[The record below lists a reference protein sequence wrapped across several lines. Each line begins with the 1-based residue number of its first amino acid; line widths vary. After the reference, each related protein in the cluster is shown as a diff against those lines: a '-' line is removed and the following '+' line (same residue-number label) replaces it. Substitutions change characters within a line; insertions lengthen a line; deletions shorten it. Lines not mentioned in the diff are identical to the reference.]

1 MRPDATGKVTV
12 VLVGDRDRQEF
23 GIALSYGS
31 KTLPRFVQWKMTGT
45 NHFVLGL
52 EPANCW
58 TLGRRAE
65 RDRGTLEMLS
75 PGERR
80 EFQLQLTVLNG
91 AEEVS
96 NAIRDQ
102 VDRKG

>member
-1 MRPDATGKVTV
+1 MAPDPAGKVTV
-12 VLVGDRDRQEF
+12 VLVSDGDRPEL
-23 GIALSYGS
+23 GMALSYDS

-58 TLGRRAE
+58 TLGRKAE
-65 RDRGTLEMLS
+65 RDRGTLQTLS

-80 EFQLQLTVLNG
+80 EFRLELRVLNG

-96 NAIRDQ
+96 NAIRSQ
-102 VDRKG
+102 AGT

>member
-1 MRPDATGKVTV
+1 M
-12 VLVGDRDRQEF
+12 
-23 GIALSYGS
+23 SYDS

-58 TLGRRAE
+58 TLGRKAE
-65 RDRGTLEMLS
+65 RDRGTLQFLS

-80 EFQLQLTVLNG
+80 EFRLELRVLNG
-91 AEEVS
+91 ADEVS
-96 NAIRDQ
+96 NAIRSPT
-102 VDRKG
+102 